1 MPLAYDWAL
10 REVTVRAY
18 EGEVHVSE
26 TLRNGAL
33 ILGVGPG
40 DGQSLV
46 DVDKI
51 HRRRWRR
58 CDRRGYPDEV
68 RGPSRNRP
76 FPGVRS

>member
-10 REVTVRAY
+10 REVAVRAY

-33 ILGVGPG
+33 ILGVGLG
-40 DGQSLV
+40 DALSLV

-51 HRRRWRR
+51 YRGRWRR
-58 CDRRGYPDEV
+58 CDRRALP
-68 RGPSRNRP
+68 R
-76 FPGVRS
+76 